1 MKIRTVLST
10 KGTHAFTV
18 GPERTL
24 QDAASLLTLNEVQ
37 ALVVVDAGGSPVG
50 IISESDI
57 VRGAAHDAA
66 AFGRPVGEFMTS
78 KLVVGS
84 PDDELRSV
92 MQTMLDRRIHHL
104 PIVEAGR
111 LLGLVPIGVIVK
123 VLLEYYQ
130 GQVDTLEAQIIDG
143 PA

>member
-18 GPERTL
+18 GPDESLR
-24 QDAASLLTLNEVQ
+24 DAAAMLACNEVQ
-37 ALVVVDAGGSPVG
+37 ALVVVDADGSPVG
-50 IISESDI
+50 ILSESDI

-66 AFGRPVGEFMTS
+66 AFGRPVGDFMTR

-92 MQTMLDRRIHHL
+92 MHTMVDRHIHHL

-111 LLGLVPIGVIVK
+111 LLGLVPIGVVVK
-123 VLLEYYQ
+123 VLLEHYQ
-130 GQVDTLEAQIIDG
+130 GKVDTLEHQIIDG
-143 PA
+143 

>member
-24 QDAASLLTLNEVQ
+24 RDAASLLTHHGVQ
-37 ALVVVDAGGSPVG
+37 ALVVVDDEGSPVG

-57 VRGAAHDAA
+57 VRAAAYEAA
-66 AFGRPVGEFMTS
+66 AFGRAGGDFMTS
-78 KLVVGS
+78 ELIVGS

-111 LLGLVPIGVIVK
+111 LLGLVPLGVVVR
-123 VLLEYYQ
+123 VLLEFYQ
-130 GQVDTLEAQIIDG
+130 GQIDTLETQIIDG
-143 PA
+143 